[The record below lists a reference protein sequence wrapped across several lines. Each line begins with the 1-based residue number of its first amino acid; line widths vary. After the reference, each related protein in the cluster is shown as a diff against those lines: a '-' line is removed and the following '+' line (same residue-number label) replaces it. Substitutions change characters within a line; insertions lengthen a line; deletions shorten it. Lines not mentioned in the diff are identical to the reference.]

1 VDASPEKED
10 RIVNLSLLQ
19 ILAAVLMLAAAI
31 ALVVAYRKF
40 LAAGSNRR
48 LKSMLKS
55 VGLDASIASSDNTDN
70 IVTEIRRRC
79 QSCSAEDV
87 CEHWLAG
94 KKGGDNSFCPNAR
107 VFDELRKTRG
117 APT

>member
-1 VDASPEKED
+1 M
-10 RIVNLSLLQ
+10 NMSLLQ
-19 ILAAVLMLAAAI
+19 ILAGLLMLAAAI
-31 ALVVAYRKF
+31 ALIVAYRKY
-40 LAAGSNRR
+40 LAAGSERR
-48 LKSMLKS
+48 MNSMLEA
-55 VGLDASIASSDNTDN
+55 VGLDSRVLSSADTET
-70 IVTEIRRRC
+70 IVHDIRRRC

-94 KKGGDNSFCPNAR
+94 RKGGDNSFCPNAG

>member
-1 VDASPEKED
+1 MN
-10 RIVNLSLLQ
+10 ISLFQ
-19 ILAAVLMLAAAI
+19 ILAALLMLAAAF
-31 ALVVAYRKF
+31 ALVVAYRKY
-40 LAAGSNRR
+40 LAAGSERR
-48 LKSMLKS
+48 MRSMLEA
-55 VGLDASIASSDNTDN
+55 VGLDSKVVSSPDTDA
-70 IVTEIRRRC
+70 IVREIRQRC

-94 KKGGDNSFCPNAR
+94 RKGGDNSFCPNAG